1 MERCVADSFDE
12 AFPEQGTFTSK
23 EIKGRRYWYF
33 QVQTESGRSQRYVGP
48 ESPQLME
55 QIEHHKK
62 GRSDERER
70 RALVSTLVRSHGL
83 PRPVSEIGDI
93 VEALARAGV
102 FRLRS
107 VLVGTVAYQAYSS
120 MLGVKLSGALL
131 QTSDIDIAQFRNVSI
146 AVEDRTPPMLDVL
159 KTVDKTFRVVPHLRE
174 RDRVTS
180 YAAKGGLRVD
190 FLTPNEGADTDDPQD
205 LPALQTDAEP
215 LRFLDFLIHDPERAV
230 LLHSAGVLVNV
241 PAPQRF
247 AIHKLIVARR
257 RRTGSAKGD
266 KDLQQ
271 AGALLEFLAQKRSQ
285 DLKLAWSEAY
295 DRGKKW
301 RQLLLE
307 GLGQIAA
314 YSRDVTLKAISVN
327 RESIPSMDL
336 TFTSESGRYVPRYD
350 THRDVV
356 LFTGE
361 AMGSPVSCAISR
373 EALNDHFGADGRDA
387 KGRLDIFLKNRSKI
401 QSMART
407 MYLSWPVQE
416 PEAVLI
422 TTMDVEKL

>member
-1 MERCVADSFDE
+1 
-12 AFPEQGTFTSK
+12 
-23 EIKGRRYWYF
+23 
-33 QVQTESGRSQRYVGP
+33 
-48 ESPQLME
+48 ME
-55 QIEHHKK
+55 QIEHHRK

-83 PRPVSEIGDI
+83 PRPIPEIGDV
-93 VEALARAGV
+93 VEALGRAGV

-131 QTSDIDIAQFRNVSI
+131 QTSDVDIAQFRNVSI
-146 AVEDRTPPMLDVL
+146 AVDDRTQPMLDVL
-159 KTVDKTFRVVPHLRE
+159 KTVDKTFRVVPHLTK

-190 FLTPNEGADTDDPQD
+190 FLTPNEGANTDDPQE

-230 LLHSAGVLVNV
+230 LLHNSGVLVNV
-241 PAPQRF
+241 PAPARF

-257 RRTGSAKGD
+257 RRAGAAKGD

-271 AGALLEFLAQKRSQ
+271 AGALLEYLAQKRSK
-285 DLKLAWSEAY
+285 DLKLAWSEAF

-314 YSRDVTLKAISVN
+314 FSRDVTLKALGIN
-327 RESIPSMDL
+327 RETIPSMDL
-336 TFTSESGRYVPRYD
+336 TFTNESARHAPRYD

-361 AMGSPVSCAISR
+361 ALGSPVSCAISR
-373 EALNDHFGADGRDA
+373 EALEDHFGADDRDA
-387 KGRLDIFLKNRSKI
+387 KGRLDIFLKNRSRI

-422 TTMDVEKL
+422 ATMDVERL